1 MPTNLP
7 LVTYAIIGIT
17 VLASLRAFND
27 AELRYKMLFRPI
39 DIKQKNEWYRFLS
52 GGLIHADFGHL
63 FVNMFVLYSFG
74 SFMESVFQNLFGP
87 FGSLIYLLM
96 YVLAIPASSI
106 YSYFKHHDDYGYS
119 ALGASGAVSAVLF
132 SYIAVNPLGEIYL
145 MLVIPI
151 KAIIAGVLYLLYS
164 HFMGKR
170 NMDNV
175 GHDAHFYGAVFGF
188 LFTIA
193 VKPSL
198 LPSFIE
204 ILTNWLPL

>member
-1 MPTNLP
+1 MPTNIP
-7 LVTYAIIGIT
+7 LITYAIIGIT
-17 VLASLRAFND
+17 VLTSLRAFND
-27 AELRYKMLFRPI
+27 PGLRYKMLFRPI

-52 GGLIHADFGHL
+52 GGFIHADFGHL
-63 FVNMFVLYSFG
+63 FINMFVLYSFG
-74 SFMESVFQNLFGP
+74 SYMETVFQSLFGP
-87 FGSLIYLLM
+87 LGSLVYLLM
-96 YVLAIPASSI
+96 YILAIPISST
-106 YSYFKHHDDYGYS
+106 YSYFKHQDDYGYS

-132 SYIAVNPLGEIYL
+132 SFIVVNPLGEILL
-145 MLVIPI
+145 MLIIPI
-151 KAIIAGVLYLLYS
+151 KAIIAGVLYLGYS

-198 LPSFIE
+198 LPRFID
-204 ILTNWLPL
+204 ILTNW